1 MFIAVFTNTM
11 AAIEEGDENEG
22 ISGMIN
28 ELKEEISE
36 LKDSGT
42 TYGGAV

>member
-1 MFIAVFTNTM
+1 M

-28 ELKEEISE
+28 ELKEEIAE
-36 LKDSGT
+36 LKDLISNSSISDSESE
-42 TYGGAV
+42 